1 MNIQDWFPLR
11 LTGLGFSRVFS
22 STTVWKHQFF
32 TSLWSNSHICTWLLG
47 KAQLWLYWPMLAKWC
62 LCFLIHCLDFS
73 FQGASIFYNFK
84 TAVTICS
91 DFGAKE
97 NKICHCFHFFS
108 IFHEVMGPDA
118 RILLF
123 WMLSFK
129 PAFLLSS
136 FTFIKKFFIPLHF
149 LPLEW
154 CIICI
159 FEVVDFS
166 PCNLDSSLWFIQP
179 SVSHDV
185 LCIAVK

>member
-1 MNIQDWFPLR
+1 MITRKSTALTILTYAGKVMSLLFNTLSMFAIAFFPR
-11 LTGLGFSRVFS
+11 S
-22 STTVWKHQFF
+22 KY
-32 TSLWSNSHICTWLLG
+32 LLI
-47 KAQLWLYWPMLAKWC
+47 M
-62 LCFLIHCLDFS
+62 S
-73 FQGASIFYNFK
+73 
-84 TAVTICS
+84 AVTICS

>member
-1 MNIQDWFPLR
+1 MITRKSTALTILTYAGKVMSLLFNTLSMFAIAFFPR
-11 LTGLGFSRVFS
+11 S
-22 STTVWKHQFF
+22 KHLLI
-32 TSLWSNSHICTWLLG
+32 TS
-47 KAQLWLYWPMLAKWC
+47 
-62 LCFLIHCLDFS
+62 
-73 FQGASIFYNFK
+73 
-84 TAVTICS
+84 AVTICS